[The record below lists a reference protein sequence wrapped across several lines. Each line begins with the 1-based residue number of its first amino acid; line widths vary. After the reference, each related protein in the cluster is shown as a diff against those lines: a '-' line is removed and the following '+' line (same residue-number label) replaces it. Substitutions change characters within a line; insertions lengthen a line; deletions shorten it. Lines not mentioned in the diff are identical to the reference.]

1 MRCATTTPS
10 RGATYEFADGDVENR
25 NTYYYKL
32 EDVDI
37 YGTSTIHGP
46 VKATPRTSYML
57 R

>member
-10 RGATYEFADGDVENR
+10 SGATYEFADGDVENR